1 MSGILYGVG
10 VGPGDP
16 KLMTY
21 LAVETIEKC
30 PVIAVPS
37 EEKNRAAGYR
47 IALHMVKGLD
57 RKECL
62 KLPIP
67 MTKDREILEQSY
79 EEAAGQI
86 IRRLEAGQDTAY
98 LTLGDP
104 TVYSTYI
111 YIQRIVK
118 EKGYEAQIIS
128 GVPSFC
134 AIAARLGDSLADRS
148 QQIHILPSS
157 YDIEEGL
164 GYKGTRILMKA
175 GSRLAQV
182 KEILKDKEMAAV
194 MVENCGMEGE
204 HIYRTVEEMPE
215 KASYY
220 STVLVKDG
228 KGAVWA
234 ADGVS
239 EK

>member
-1 MSGILYGVG
+1 M
-10 VGPGDP
+10 
-16 KLMTY
+16 
-21 LAVETIEKC
+21 
-30 PVIAVPS
+30 
-37 EEKNRAAGYR
+37 
-47 IALHMVKGLD
+47 
-57 RKECL
+57 
-62 KLPIP
+62 
-67 MTKDREILEQSY
+67 
-79 EEAAGQI
+79 
-86 IRRLEAGQDTAY
+86 
-98 LTLGDP
+98 
-104 TVYSTYI
+104 
-111 YIQRIVK
+111 K

-182 KEILKDKEMAAV
+182 KEILRDKEMAAV